1 MYCIMM
7 HLLVPNSL
15 CVCLEKKS
23 SPFQFL
29 TFFFSFRQITEAET
43 TAGAKAHNSLC
54 FHHSSH
60 FQHMFPNHFTSVM
73 LFNPYNA
80 FVGKPY
86 GSCLIDGETEG
97 LHDLTCVTWL
107 PEGRLWMWIPTC
119 PLRFISLSTIAQL
132 LVLKCKERDA
142 GTGRSTSVCVQQGH
156 VSTLGMGLT
165 PKG

>member
-7 HLLVPNSL
+7 RLHVPNSL

-29 TFFFSFRQITEAET
+29 TFFFSFRRITEAGT
-43 TAGAKAHNSLC
+43 TAGGKAHTSLC
-54 FHHSSH
+54 FCHSSH
-60 FQHMFPNHFTSVM
+60 FQHMFPNHFTSVT

-80 FVGKPY
+80 SVGKPY
-86 GSCLIDGETEG
+86 GSCLIDEETEG
-97 LHDLTCVTWL
+97 LHDLPCVTWL

-119 PLRFISLSTIAQL
+119 PLSFISLPTLPQL
-132 LVLKCKERDA
+132 LVLKWKERDA

-156 VSTLGMGLT
+156 GSTLGMGLT